1 MPRACAH
8 NTGCAGNTNA
18 HAGNTNAHAQCTE
31 IYILKRD
38 QRTYIHTDAKRDA
51 KQD

>member
-1 MPRACAH
+1 MPCACAH
-8 NTGCAGNTNA
+8 NARRAGNTNA
-18 HAGNTNAHAQCTE
+18 HGQCTE
-31 IYILKRD
+31 INIPKHD